1 MSYCTV
7 AEVRTA
13 GNYAVDEPSDDD
25 IQAAIDSVV
34 DYIDNR
40 THRFFEPRTHTIE
53 VSGRGLT
60 DLSLEIPPL
69 SITTVTLDGVEMDED
84 EYEIPSATYPDPRK
98 CPRLRMVNGIWYRG
112 IPVVIVGSF
121 GYVDD
126 GTDTPPLISRACIK
140 IVLWLLNT
148 AVSTDGMSGGGIV
161 EESYKTYSY
170 RLSEKAKRATFGD
183 QEIDY
188 WLGQYTRPLN
198 RLV

>member
-1 MSYCTV
+1 MSYCTI

-13 GNYAVDEPSDDD
+13 GGYAVDEPPDAD
-25 IQAAIDSVV
+25 IQAAIDAAV

-53 VSGRGLT
+53 AEGIGLA
-60 DLSLEIPPL
+60 DLPLEIPPL
-69 SITTVTLDGVEMDED
+69 SITTVTLDGVEMESDT
-84 EYEIPSATYPDPRK
+84 YEIPTATYPDPRK
-98 CPRLRMVNGIWYRG
+98 RPKLRMVNGIWYHG

-121 GYVDD
+121 GYVDN
-126 GTDTPPLISRACIK
+126 GTDTPPFIHRSCIK

-148 AVSTDGMSGGGIV
+148 PTSTDGMSGGGIV
-161 EESYKTYSY
+161 QESYKDYMY

-188 WLGQYTRPLN
+188 WLNQYTRPLN